1 MDHQSGAPAAHAAA
15 IHDKHHRLQ
24 GEMTQQDVR
33 IGQKVYLLQDVG
45 VVAPPR
51 KAFDTAFGL
60 GAVGHFRGDERQLGA
75 LAAHDVTDK
84 RREGDQMPGDRA

>member
-33 IGQKVYLLQDVG
+33 IGEKIPLLQDVG
-45 VVAPPR
+45 VVEPPR
-51 KAFDTAFGL
+51 KACDTAFGC
-60 GAVGHFRGDERQLGA
+60 GAVGHVRGDGRQLRA
-75 LAAHDVTDK
+75 LAAHDATDE
-84 RREGDQMPGDRA
+84 RREGDQVPGDRA